1 MKHGHGTAIYT
12 GINGKGHEEY
22 DGDWVDDLMHGFGKY
37 TFTSGGIYT
46 GEWSRGKMHGKGK
59 MLNADGTSYDGDW
72 RDNAMSGEG
81 IYIDIDKVKWEG
93 IFINGSYESK
103 IQKKLR
109 VEKEIEDKVFEY
121 QIKARNFF
129 TDFLNAF
136 ALSEKKKNLKEVL
149 SAYFASP
156 DSCID
161 FVQEPYS
168 KFEERSPEK
177 WNELLRASFNDGK
190 MNLRV
195 LKIRGDSTVL
205 KQEAILVDQLRV
217 KKGGQ
222 LVEFKCS
229 LNDKQYEGVICE
241 LSTDSWALV
250 VLQEKQ

>member
-103 IQKKLR
+103 I
-109 VEKEIEDKVFEY
+109 
-121 QIKARNFF
+121 
-129 TDFLNAF
+129 
-136 ALSEKKKNLKEVL
+136 
-149 SAYFASP
+149 
-156 DSCID
+156 
-161 FVQEPYS
+161 
-168 KFEERSPEK
+168 
-177 WNELLRASFNDGK
+177 
-190 MNLRV
+190 
-195 LKIRGDSTVL
+195 
-205 KQEAILVDQLRV
+205 
-217 KKGGQ
+217 
-222 LVEFKCS
+222 
-229 LNDKQYEGVICE
+229 
-241 LSTDSWALV
+241 
-250 VLQEKQ
+250 